1 MAFMKAGILRIDH
14 LAVVL
19 LMALLFAS
27 CSKTVDQAP
36 VMLRQVS
43 GFHISESHLVLLQ
56 GNATNK
62 AAVFSW
68 AAANPSDTYTIEA
81 DVSTDFFSDPI
92 ELISTKE
99 SSVTFNVADFN
110 AAMSKLLYSGNTG
123 KVDFRIRVDHPG
135 APSIFSVPTAMLVTT
150 YNNYI
155 SYDGS
160 KVFKV
165 PGNYQGWNVA
175 NAPKLI
181 AAKTAG
187 EYEGYIN
194 FANPSPQVLLV
205 KGNAMQWDDKFTFYY
220 IGGDMFG
227 YGGSIMTVPG
237 GSGVYLF
244 KANTNTNRWSSVK
257 INSWGIAGDAVTPG
271 SQPIMN
277 DDDGDLS
284 WSVTTEF
291 TKGSF
296 RIRANNSNA
305 ISFGQKTTD
314 APGVPS
320 YEGENLVIK
329 RPGNYT
335 IQLTLN
341 VAGNYSYSIRRNS

>member
-1 MAFMKAGILRIDH
+1 MAFMKPGFLRVDH
-14 LAVVL
+14 LSFVL
-19 LMALLFAS
+19 LAALLFAS
-27 CSKTVDQAP
+27 CRKSVDQSPAP
-36 VMLRQVS
+36 VREVS
-43 GFHISESHLVLLQ
+43 GFRISESRLVLLQ
-56 GNATNK
+56 GNAANK
-62 AAVFSW
+62 AVGFSW

-99 SSVTFNVADFN
+99 TNITFNVADFN
-110 AAMSKLLYSGNTG
+110 AVMSKLLYSGNTG
-123 KVDFRIRVDHPG
+123 KVDFRVRVDHHG
-135 APSIFSVPTAMLVTT
+135 APPVFSTPTAMLVTT
-150 YNNYI
+150 YSNYI

-160 KVFKV
+160 RTFKV

-257 INSWGIAGDAVTPG
+257 INNWTLAGDAVLIG
-271 SQPIMN
+271 NQPVMG
-277 DDDGDLS
+277 DDEGNLS
-284 WSVTTEF
+284 WSVTTDL

-305 ISFGQKTTD
+305 ISFGQKATD
-314 APGVPS
+314 EAGVPS
-320 YEGENLVIK
+320 YDGENLVIK
-329 RPGNYT
+329 RAGNYT
-335 IQLTLN
+335 IQLSLS